1 MSDAAVLA
9 LGPLEKRA
17 SRIISQ
23 AALHN
28 LVQDMAHKV
37 DELDPRLL
45 SMENKLDTIM
55 EMLRDRIQS

>member
-1 MSDAAVLA
+1 MTDAAVLT